1 MSDFVFDQYLASQTM
16 PPQQLAMDPQYFNIT
31 MVTPI
36 GRFLNCDVNKPR
48 SIRQKDGKVNDPKF
62 AITLL
67 MAGGT
72 NENPI
77 VADLYKAIAAIANAK
92 IPSINRPNPTNPSQM
107 VQMTGEQLLQI
118 DPDLGGLHY
127 PLRDG
132 NKMWMK
138 EPDKNVIY
146 RGGWFINASM
156 FPATK
161 DGTPQEPLCFDERN
175 MRCDPSIFYRGCYGR
190 AMVRVAWFDTNGN
203 KGVTF
208 YLQGVQFARHGEKL
222 TSFDASGAVQGAF
235 AAAGAL
241 PVTEPAPGATGP
253 NFGAPPPGAGFAAP
267 ATGFAQPAPPMQQPQ
282 TGFAAPPAGYIP
294 PQQPH
299 TPPTGARPPGV

>member
-1 MSDFVFDQYLASQTM
+1 MSDFVFDPYLSAQQM
-16 PPQQLAMDPQYFNIT
+16 PPQQLTMDPQYFNVN

-36 GRFLNCDVNKPR
+36 GRFLNCDVAKPR
-48 SIRQKDGKVNDPKF
+48 SIKQKDGKINDPKF

-67 MAGGT
+67 MAAGT
-72 NENPI
+72 QEKPI
-77 VADLYKAIAAIANAK
+77 VADLYRAVAMIANGK
-92 IPSINRPNPTNPSQM
+92 VPSINRPDPTNPNQM

-118 DPDLGGLHY
+118 DPQLGGLHY

-138 EPDKNVIY
+138 DPEKNAIY

-161 DGTPQEPLCFDERN
+161 DGTPQEPLLFDERN
-175 MRCDPSIFYRGCYGR
+175 NRCGPEVFYRGCYGR

-208 YLQGVQFARHGEKL
+208 YLQGVQFARHGERL
-222 TSFDASGAVQGAF
+222 SSFDASGAVQGAF

-241 PVTEPAPGATGP
+241 PVAEPPAGAAGP
-253 NFGAPPPGAGFAAP
+253 NFGAPPPGAAPAAGFGAAPAAGFAAP
-267 ATGFAQPAPPMQQPQ
+267 PQQ
-282 TGFAAPPAGYIP
+282 AAPAGYIP
-294 PQQPH
+294 PQQPAQ
-299 TPPTGARPPGV
+299 PPVAGARPPGV